1 MTEEGAEPLTEEG
14 AATMTEEGA
23 ATMTEVSGRAAGPL
37 GPGRARGS
45 PLPAQARW
53 PAARGR
59 CVGVRPDGAEAMRIF
74 PARDHSVASPRTEY
88 LWSEQEDEELEHA
101 LAPVP
106 PPRPRPRL
114 SRAVPSLTL
123 RPRRWTL
130 AGLRRKVAPPPAT
143 TRFRYKAVGCR
154 LGGVVLSFLP
164 WVHSACPSPPTLGM
178 EVLCQRRNKLCR
190 QIQKEEKEKQRL
202 HNQLRRLTEKLA
214 LVNEN
219 LACKIASYKEL
230 DRTITESEA
239 AFFKILESSQALL
252 SVVKR
257 EAGNLSKVMASEQ
270 EIIDEKD
277 SS

>member
-23 ATMTEVSGRAAGPL
+23 ATMTEQGAAMQDYNNQL
-37 GPGRARGS
+37 
-45 PLPAQARW
+45 
-53 PAARGR
+53 
-59 CVGVRPDGAEAMRIF
+59 I
-74 PARDHSVASPRTEY
+74 
-88 LWSEQEDEELEHA
+88 
-101 LAPVP
+101 
-106 PPRPRPRL
+106 
-114 SRAVPSLTL
+114 
-123 RPRRWTL
+123 
-130 AGLRRKVAPPPAT
+130 K
-143 TRFRYKAVGCR
+143 
-154 LGGVVLSFLP
+154 
-164 WVHSACPSPPTLGM
+164 GM

-270 EIIDEKD
+270 EIIEEKD